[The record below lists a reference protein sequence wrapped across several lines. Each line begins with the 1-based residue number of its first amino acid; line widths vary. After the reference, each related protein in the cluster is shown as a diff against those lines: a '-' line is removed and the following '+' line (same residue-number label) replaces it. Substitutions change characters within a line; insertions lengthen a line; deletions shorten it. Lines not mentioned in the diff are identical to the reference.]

1 VVDISRSAAT
11 EAELDAEYESG
22 GRSRPALAAFTDF
35 GFRKSTAQH
44 VVPLLY
50 GLVVA
55 GAVVLY
61 LTGAVVA
68 FELSAWLGVFW
79 LLLAGPVTCVAI
91 VLVARVV
98 LESLSAF
105 MAMGQQVDELNE
117 LVLEIAELMI
127 GVSDKIEVIPTLP
140 SFGRGGRSRRRA
152 AIMDMRDRIVARR
165 NAAADSAD

>member
-1 VVDISRSAAT
+1 MVDISRSAAT
-11 EAELDAEYESG
+11 DAELDTELESG
-22 GRSRPALAAFTDF
+22 GRRWPALTAFTDF

-50 GLVVA
+50 GLVIA

-61 LTGAVVA
+61 LAGAVV
-68 FELSAWLGVFW
+68 V
-79 LLLAGPVTCVAI
+79 LAGPVTCVAI

-165 NAAADSAD
+165 NAAAEGAD

>member
-1 VVDISRSAAT
+1 MVDISRT
-11 EAELDAEYESG
+11 GELDADVESG
-22 GRSRPALAAFTDF
+22 GRSRPALTAFTDL
-35 GFRKSTAQH
+35 GFRKSAAPH

-50 GLVVA
+50 GLVIV

-61 LTGAVVA
+61 LAGAVVA
-68 FELSAWLGVFW
+68 FELAVLLGVFW
-79 LLLAGPVTCVAI
+79 VLLAGPVTCVAI

-165 NAAADSAD
+165 AASTDTAD

>member
-1 VVDISRSAAT
+1 MVDISRT
-11 EAELDAEYESG
+11 EELDAEVESG
-22 GRSRPALAAFTDF
+22 GRSWPALTAFTDL

-44 VVPLLY
+44 VVPLWSY
-50 GLVVA
+50 GSVIA

-61 LTGAVVA
+61 LAGAVVA
-68 FELSAWLGVFW
+68 FELTALLGVFW
-79 LLLAGPVTCVAI
+79 LFLAGPVTCVAI

-105 MAMGQQVDELNE
+105 MAMGRQVDELNE

-127 GVSDKIEVIPTLP
+127 GVSDKIDVIPTLP

-152 AIMDMRDRIVARR
+152 AIMDVRDRIVARR
-165 NAAADSAD
+165 AASTDTAD

>member
-1 VVDISRSAAT
+1 MVDISRSAAT
-11 EAELDAEYESG
+11 DAELDTELESG
-22 GRSRPALAAFTDF
+22 GRRWPALTAFTDF

-50 GLVVA
+50 GLVIA

-61 LTGAVVA
+61 LAGAVVA
-68 FELSAWLGVFW
+68 FELSAVLGVFW
-79 LLLAGPVTCVAI
+79 LVLAGPVTCVAI

-140 SFGRGGRSRRRA
+140 FGRGGRSRRRA
-152 AIMDMRDRIVARR
+152 AIMDIRDRVVARK
-165 NAAADSAD
+165 SAE

>member
-1 VVDISRSAAT
+1 MVDISRT
-11 EAELDAEYESG
+11 EELDAEVESG
-22 GRSRPALAAFTDF
+22 GRSWPALTAFTDL

-50 GLVVA
+50 GLVIA

-61 LTGAVVA
+61 LAGAVVA
-68 FELSAWLGVFW
+68 FELSALLGVFW
-79 LLLAGPVTCVAI
+79 LFLAGPVTCVAI

-105 MAMGQQVDELNE
+105 MAMGRQVDELNE

-127 GVSDKIEVIPTLP
+127 GVSDKIDVIPTLP

-165 NAAADSAD
+165 AAATDTAD

>member
-1 VVDISRSAAT
+1 MVDISRSAAT
-11 EAELDAEYESG
+11 DAELDTELESG
-22 GRSRPALAAFTDF
+22 GRRWPALTAFTDF

-50 GLVVA
+50 GLVIA

-61 LTGAVVA
+61 LAGAVVA
-68 FELSAWLGVFW
+68 FELSAVLGVFW

-140 SFGRGGRSRRRA
+140 FGRGGRSRRRA
-152 AIMDMRDRIVARR
+152 AIMDIRDRVVARK
-165 NAAADSAD
+165 SAE